1 MRTDFEDEIEIGAE
15 DEEEGEEEELE
26 DITMEYADDD
36 EGVCLF
42 ENLRLAMALIS
53 YFDSICIADEEY
65 EYYDEEIE
73 EESADGD
80 DYEYEDDSGVAY
92 VPEDWANFDSK
103 FEEPVTPLL
112 ESDDANPHYQQAK
125 ESVLSEIENRKRIAE
140 EEEKIPRNIQSE
152 QDVRKLVNYFQN
164 EMTDEEKKEV
174 QSDPDVIAAEQWVK
188 DNNMQ
193 ITEDDLKDIITK
205 DKDGNEVLDPKAVE
219 KMMEGEVPFEDMHG
233 YDAFPSSTD
242 TENGGASLFPPNK
255 AYSEKDLVEID
266 DLLRQYRDVRAEMEN
281 QTFIGGDPIFSH
293 IDVERDWD
301 LLDNETQDE
310 MLYVMETDTTMA
322 CPEPELWLMYDNNF
336 NVTNLI
342 LSSFKHNQEA
352 PILFTQWMPQLRV
365 YERYADQRERE
376 FEWTWDDVEAADMTE
391 LERYY
396 KGIGYDSIPKKEPS
410 ETGIIELDES
420 ELDDEEREM
429 LALEN
434 WYDEVFNEDEQNLL
448 FDDETFQAKDNVF
461 APEYQPA
468 SEKDQ
473 SFAEKFIKEVSC

>member
-1 MRTDFEDEIEIGAE
+1 VD
-15 DEEEGEEEELE
+15 
-26 DITMEYADDD
+26 
-36 EGVCLF
+36 
-42 ENLRLAMALIS
+42 
-53 YFDSICIADEEY
+53 
-65 EYYDEEIE
+65 
-73 EESADGD
+73 
-80 DYEYEDDSGVAY
+80 

-103 FEEPVTPLL
+103 FEEPATPLL
-112 ESDDANPHYQQAK
+112 ESDDTNPYYQQAK
-125 ESVLSEIENRKRIAE
+125 DSVLSEIENRKRLAE
-140 EEEKIPRNIQSE
+140 EEARIPRNIHSE
-152 QDVRKLVNYFQN
+152 EDVRKLFNYFQN
-164 EMTDEEKKEV
+164 EMTDEEKKDVE
-174 QSDPDVIAAEQWVK
+174 SDPDVIAAEQWIK
-188 DNNMQ
+188 DNKMQ
-193 ITEDDLKDIITK
+193 ITEDDLKEIIIK
-205 DKDGNEVLDPKAVE
+205 DKDGNEILDPKAVE
-219 KMMEGEVPFEDMHG
+219 EMMKDDVPFEDMHG
-233 YDAFPSSTD
+233 YDAFPSSND
-242 TENGGASLFPPNK
+242 TENGGAYLYPPNK

-281 QTFIGGDPIFSH
+281 QTFNAEEPIFSY
-293 IDVERDWD
+293 IDVERDWP
-301 LLDNETQDE
+301 LLDDETQDE
-310 MLYVMETDTTMA
+310 MLHVMETDVTMA

-352 PILFTQWMPQLRV
+352 PIIFTQWMPQLRV
-365 YERYADQRERE
+365 YERYADQREKE

-396 KGIGYDSIPKKEPS
+396 KGIGYDSIPMKEPS
-410 ETGIIELDES
+410 ETGIIEWDES

-473 SFAEKFIKEVSC
+473 AFAEKFIKEVSR